1 MGNSQKTK
9 QRSNY
14 SNESITSA
22 RKIKKNTNLKDDY
35 NKINMIRDYVSDDNL
50 EITGVRRDILEINLK
65 KD

>member
-35 NKINMIRDYVSDDNL
+35 NKIKMIGDYVSDDNL
-50 EITGVRRDILEINLK
+50 EITGVRRDILEIDLK

>member
-1 MGNSQKTK
+1 MENSQKTK

-50 EITGVRRDILEINLK
+50 EITGVTRDILEIDLK

>member
-1 MGNSQKTK
+1 MGNSQTTK

-35 NKINMIRDYVSDDNL
+35 NKIKMIRDYVSDDNL
-50 EITGVRRDILEINLK
+50 EITGVRRDILEIDLK